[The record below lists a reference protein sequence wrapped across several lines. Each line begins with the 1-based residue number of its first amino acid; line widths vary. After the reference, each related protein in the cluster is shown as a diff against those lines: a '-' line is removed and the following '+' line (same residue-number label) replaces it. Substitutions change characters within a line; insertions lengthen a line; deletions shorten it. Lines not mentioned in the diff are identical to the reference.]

1 MCAFVEVKL
10 APDLMKNKIVFI
22 KTIFHGCQLKGSAS
36 RYTSCCHTALSIAT
50 PPAENKKLAM
60 PKGAVQGRQRK
71 TLMIY
76 AVNFKENIATV
87 FNSGNGR
94 FRGANHDIKLKCC

>member
-22 KTIFHGCQLKGSAS
+22 KTIFHGCELKGSAL
-36 RYTSCCHTALSIAT
+36 RYITSSHCPVNSNAASKEQDTRHAQRR
-50 PPAENKKLAM
+50 
-60 PKGAVQGRQRK
+60 GVQGRQRK

-87 FNSGNGR
+87 FNSGNRR
-94 FRGANHDIKLKCC
+94 FRGANYDVKLKCC